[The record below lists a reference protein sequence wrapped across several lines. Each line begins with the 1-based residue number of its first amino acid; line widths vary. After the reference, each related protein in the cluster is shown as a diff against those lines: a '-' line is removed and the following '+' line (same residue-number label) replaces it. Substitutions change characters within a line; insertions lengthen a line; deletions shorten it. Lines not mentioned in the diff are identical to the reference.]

1 MLARVVA
8 LALVAGQAS
17 ALTLN
22 PLRLFKRGA
31 SEHDLSEKLGL
42 EDHAAV
48 SCAIQNFMLSLA
60 DDGVGSKW
68 MTGAL
73 GAAPEDDVMACVG
86 APDGEKLMGAIW
98 FGYPAKDLADD
109 AKSPPRK
116 KGLDGVLT
124 NGARSPPRSRA
135 RRSRRRRPARARRVG
150 VAAAY
155 LVVELRFH
163 AALGWHRDVLCA
175 WTLVAER
182 CPRAAGRRRACSR
195 AHSYGGSGYRRWRAG
210 GGPDAAALR
219 AVFEG
224 AATGGNVVA
233 PRLADIGRGLPDAAL
248 VALDGASRAGLE
260 ILGVGFLI
268 AGRRSPGVRGGFRAA
283 AAAFHFAV
291 GLATAIDFLEN
302 RVVLL
307 AGFVG
312 DDARAPVAAPSCST
326 LAARLYALALFLPV
340 AAGCEH
346 FPLTHNGLFPY
357 SGSQMAALGGPE
369 EHEYRSEEW
378 GADASLSSFAE
389 LYGRVSELKSREIA
403 ADRLSAYNWRAGA
416 MGEMAV
422 VELEDTR
429 VCMARLHGN
438 TVAFGTAAGVVVL
451 VDLDEGLVL
460 DGFDAHEGEV
470 TALEWTGEKLVSGGA
485 DGSVVVSSPDVD
497 GGGENALFELTL
509 EDFALRPTDP
519 DGDAAL
525 ARTRLLHGIFPEA
538 PSDAIIVDRGGDR
551 GGDDDLLGAVLT
563 HGESLEDELLAGDK
577 SDGEPDV
584 VLKGHGARVTGV
596 KALGDDAILSA
607 SLDRRLLLW
616 DVADG
621 RHRVVA
627 ECRSPICCLAVADGV
642 AVVGLLDGAVV
653 AYDID
658 TGRVNFELAGAHEGA
673 VRSLHFEAEAEDVP
687 RPTAAASSPEA
698 SGAAPRRRAG
708 AVSAVYRERRC
719 GKHALEGHGG
729 AIVALQADDAK
740 LVSASIDGTV
750 RCWDLKSGDQLFKLD
765 GHSRHINSLHFQGDL
780 LVADGTQGTVIV
792 HDFSG
797 REV

>member
-1 MLARVVA
+1 MGRRTTACVLAA
-8 LALVAGQAS
+8 
-17 ALTLN
+17 
-22 PLRLFKRGA
+22 
-31 SEHDLSEKLGL
+31 
-42 EDHAAV
+42 
-48 SCAIQNFMLSLA
+48 C
-60 DDGVGSKW
+60 
-68 MTGAL
+68 L
-73 GAAPEDDVMACVG
+73 GAARGFLGGTRPA
-86 APDGEKLMGAIW
+86 LRHTRRGAI
-98 FGYPAKDLADD
+98 
-109 AKSPPRK
+109 
-116 KGLDGVLT
+116 
-124 NGARSPPRSRA
+124 
-135 RRSRRRRPARARRVG
+135 
-150 VAAAY
+150 
-155 LVVELRFH
+155 E
-163 AALGWHRDVLCA
+163 
-175 WTLVAER
+175 
-182 CPRAAGRRRACSR
+182 
-195 AHSYGGSGYRRWRAG
+195 
-210 GGPDAAALR
+210 
-219 AVFEG
+219 
-224 AATGGNVVA
+224 
-233 PRLADIGRGLPDAAL
+233 
-248 VALDGASRAGLE
+248 
-260 ILGVGFLI
+260 
-268 AGRRSPGVRGGFRAA
+268 
-283 AAAFHFAV
+283 
-291 GLATAIDFLEN
+291 
-302 RVVLL
+302 
-307 AGFVG
+307 
-312 DDARAPVAAPSCST
+312 
-326 LAARLYALALFLPV
+326 
-340 AAGCEH
+340 
-346 FPLTHNGLFPY
+346 
-357 SGSQMAALGGPE
+357 SQPE

-497 GGGENALFELTL
+497 GGGENALFELVDAADDDDDGDLDDLEDALALYETL

-577 SDGEPDV
+577 PDGEPDV
-584 VLKGHGARVTGV
+584 VLRGHGARVTGV

-616 DVADG
+616 DVAAG

-653 AYDID
+653 AYDVD
-658 TGRVNFELAGAHEGA
+658 TGRVAFELAGAHEGA
-673 VRSLHFEAEAEDVP
+673 VRSLHFEAEAEDVFSREGRSAAGRLLCTGGSDGVVRCYTMQPAADGGGLEP
-687 RPTAAASSPEA
+687 RKPDGAAA
-698 SGAAPRRRAG
+698 AAADAGG